1 MKVDPIMRNPQNYR
15 AYGILLRDG
24 QVMIA
29 AEWIGPVFAWK
40 YPGGGIEAG
49 ETAEQAVRREFIE
62 ETGIA
67 VRVVT
72 ELHDPGTKI
81 SPWTQKPYTP
91 IYFLVEG
98 DGEPVVPE
106 HEPVEISFK
115 NPEDFLASDL
125 VAGPEKL
132 ALRKA
137 LEKHT

>member
-1 MKVDPIMRNPQNYR
+1 
-15 AYGILLRDG
+15 
-24 QVMIA
+24 
-29 AEWIGPVFAWK
+29 
-40 YPGGGIEAG
+40 
-49 ETAEQAVRREFIE
+49 
-62 ETGIA
+62 
-67 VRVVT
+67 
-72 ELHDPGTKI
+72 
-81 SPWTQKPYTP
+81 
-91 IYFLVEG
+91 LVEG